1 MFPNLVFPLYLDE
14 DFRTAAVLR
23 HHQEGWNKVETNESD
38 TSDVHSDQAIEE
50 DFPPPP
56 PTPPPPVVQTIKLGE
71 QAEFR
76 LNIQVSSTGTLQPV
90 NERYCGFFCVNT
102 IF

>member
-1 MFPNLVFPLYLDE
+1 MAP
-14 DFRTAAVLR
+14 VLR

-50 DFPPPP
+50 DFSPPPL
-56 PTPPPPVVQTIKLGE
+56 TPPPPMVQTVKLGQ

-76 LNIQVSSTGTLQPV
+76 LNVQVSSGGKLEPV
-90 NERYCGFFCVNT
+90 QER
-102 IF
+102 